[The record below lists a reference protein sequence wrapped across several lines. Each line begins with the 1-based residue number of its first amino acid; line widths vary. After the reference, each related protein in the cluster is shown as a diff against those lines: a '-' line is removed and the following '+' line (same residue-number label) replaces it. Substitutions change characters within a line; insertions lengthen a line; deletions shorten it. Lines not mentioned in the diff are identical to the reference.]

1 MIIHHDD
8 YSRSVKNLH
17 RPSLLSD
24 AYSFRWLKHYSE
36 LSRKVNALPRIISYA
51 MHAGVASCRDLHV
64 VIFPQTQ
71 TFSSPKTMESF
82 SGSAGFEKRR
92 ICHSS
97 LQELAFVPRRKRSTL
112 ASAANMYFYSNPLA
126 RGPSRSAGF
135 NTRLRKP
142 LVQADHSVELLKTE
156 GVRVSHPVR
165 LRLQTHIASARR

>member
-112 ASAANMYFYSNPLA
+112 ASAANMYFLFQPFGSGSVQV
-126 RGPSRSAGF
+126 RGIQY
-135 NTRLRKP
+135 TIK
-142 LVQADHSVELLKTE
+142 K
-156 GVRVSHPVR
+156 
-165 LRLQTHIASARR
+165 ASGTGGSFC